1 MRFRA
6 PSAAVSVL
14 LAASL
19 LSSTGAEAGTGT
31 ATGTATACS
40 PWANISGFS
49 DSLDKTTFDGVGVG
63 ELSGFAFDTNGRLL
77 AVADESYLFT
87 LEPRTKKPLAVQTLV
102 DEKGQPLDSE
112 AVAVDRDGTRLVTSE
127 DEPSILRLTR
137 DGKAVGRLPV
147 PAALQVAPAG
157 RATHN
162 LTFEGMTLQPG
173 DHALVASMEGALTG
187 DNADVRRLQTWHRTS
202 GEFRLAAQYA
212 YNADAGL
219 NISDITA
226 AGDGRLLVLERG
238 YTAGVGN
245 TVRVY
250 LADLRHASD
259 VSHVENVT
267 GQAGVSPAR
276 KTLIA
281 DIAACPSLGATTK
294 QPEPNPLLDNIEGIT
309 VTGRTA
315 DGRLKLLL
323 VSDDNESATQT
334 TRLYYLN
341 ARLPR

>member
-19 LSSTGAEAGTGT
+19 LSSTGAEAGTR
-31 ATGTATACS
+31 TATACS

-63 ELSGFAFDTNGRLL
+63 ELSGFSFDTNGRLL
-77 AVADESYLFT
+77 AVADESHLFT
-87 LEPRTKKPLAVQTLV
+87 LDPRTKKPLAVQALA

-127 DEPSILRLTR
+127 NEPSILRLTR
-137 DGKAVGRLPV
+137 SGKAVGRLPV

-162 LTFEGMTLQPG
+162 LTFEGLTLQPG
-173 DHALVASMEGALTG
+173 DRTLVASMEGALSG
-187 DNADVRRLQTWHRTS
+187 DNADVRRLQTWHRAS

-259 VSHVENVT
+259 VGRVENVT
-267 GQAGVSPAR
+267 GQAGVRPAR

-294 QPEPNPLLDNIEGIT
+294 QPQPNPLLDNIEGIT

-323 VSDDNESATQT
+323 VSDDNGNATQT
-334 TRLYYLN
+334 TRLYFLT
-341 ARLPR
+341 ARLPRR